1 MPSAG
6 ERQPTDAVQARLEA
20 VTPLALAI
28 CTALQEQVQRL
39 GFPPGAVEI
48 GDPLAAAYHL
58 APDPASGE
66 HSLLG
71 EWRDPRGQK
80 QGGLVFHADGSFFV
94 EYDIIRSH
102 PRRPGWFVEAV
113 NAWGRGDD
121 IRAEPRLLPM
131 VA

>member
-1 MPSAG
+1 MDP
-6 ERQPTDAVQARLEA
+6 VQTRLTE

-28 CTALQEQVQRL
+28 RDALQRQVERL
-39 GFPPGAVEI
+39 GIAAGEVQI
-48 GDPLAAAYHL
+48 SDPLAAKYRL
-58 APDPASGE
+58 ERDTASGE
-66 HSLLG
+66 DSLLG
-71 EWRDPRGQK
+71 EWRDQKGQK
-80 QGGLVFHADGSFFV
+80 LGNLVFHADGSFFV
-94 EYDIIRSH
+94 EHDVIRNH

>member
-1 MPSAG
+1 MPTQGLEQA
-6 ERQPTDAVQARLEA
+6 TDSVQARLEA

-28 CTALQEQVQRL
+28 CAALQEQVQRL

-48 GDPLAAAYHL
+48 GDALAAAYRL
-58 APDPASGE
+58 ESDPASGE
-66 HSLLG
+66 QSLLG

-80 QGGLVFHADGSFFV
+80 LGSLVFHADGTFFV
-94 EYDIIRSH
+94 EYDVIRGH

-113 NAWGRGDD
+113 NAWGRGED

-131 VA
+131 VT